1 MRKYFLMTALA
12 LFTAMAFTSFN
23 ATDLHAAKKGKKQFQ
38 KHGCKGCHFKKKGL
52 KAKPFPSLQDMAQL
66 SEADFNKVVLE
77 GRKGTAMTAKKVP
90 ADELKAI
97 YEYVKKFK

>member
-1 MRKYFLMTALA
+1 MKKYFLTTALA
-12 LFTAMAFTSFN
+12 LFAALAFTSFN
-23 ATDLHAAKKGKKQFQ
+23 ANEAYAAKGKKYFQ

-77 GRKGTAMTAKKVP
+77 GRAGTAMTAKKVP
-90 ADELKAI
+90 ADQLKAI
-97 YEYVKKFK
+97 YEYVKKYK